1 MEHLKLVNT
10 KRVCEFKIILTST
23 SIFLLNLTMILV
35 LGLFDSSIDDGQFF
49 VLNIVFLFK
58 ICFETMTNFF
68 IVTIQIQHVR
78 PEIRNREN
86 HQGYRGR
93 LLKKLEKNQ
102 VKNEER
108 LMETCR
114 QLPPGTFL
122 SHLVAIVQTA
132 SYIARISSEYLQN
145 TSPLEK
151 PWFSFW
157 KWYVLQ
163 KHLSQ

>member
-1 MEHLKLVNT
+1 MEHLKLVNI

-23 SIFLLNLTMILV
+23 SIFLLNLAIILV

-68 IVTIQIQHVR
+68 IVTIQIQLVR
-78 PEIRNREN
+78 PKIRNREN

-93 LLKKLEKNQ
+93 LLKKLGKNQ

-108 LMETCR
+108 LIPVLFTMAFFLEMVCFTK
-114 QLPPGTFL
+114 TFI
-122 SHLVAIVQTA
+122 SITHGRKWA
-132 SYIARISSEYLQN
+132 SVFFA
-145 TSPLEK
+145 
-151 PWFSFW
+151 
-157 KWYVLQ
+157 
-163 KHLSQ
+163 